1 MFAIKHVYNNLIW
14 LQNEQWEIN
23 DPCHGLLFYP
33 FKNRTERRLTIELK
47 SISWKNVFLLL
58 S

>member
-1 MFAIKHVYNNLIW
+1 MFTIALFGYKMNNEKLMT
-14 LQNEQWEIN
+14 
-23 DPCHGLLFYP
+23 PAMGFYSTLLR
-33 FKNRTERRLTIELK
+33 NRTERRLTIELK